1 MLLSQYSNCPDPFLA
16 EMAGWL
22 VVPRGQS
29 SPPEFQP
36 SLPRWTTR
44 FGRCLYKSGDAIQHC
59 SISRALC
66 RAILYPSSAAFAVQ
80 TKIGDRDG
88 RDAVSKL
95 HNVLLRRTTE
105 HGCKCATCVRVWST
119 RVCIVPCVI
128 LHVGPHAIAGS
139 RRKTFTRGR
148 KNRMEH
154 TDSCR
159 FILATGK
166 KTTAFESFR
175 EGRHDGNESDFVI
188 ETIKS

>member
-1 MLLSQYSNCPDPFLA
+1 MLYS
-16 EMAGWL
+16 
-22 VVPRGQS
+22 
-29 SPPEFQP
+29 
-36 SLPRWTTR
+36 
-44 FGRCLYKSGDAIQHC
+44 I
-59 SISRALC
+59 
-66 RAILYPSSAAFAVQ
+66 AAFLELFAEPFYIRAQRRSQFRLRLATEAVATLSRSFITFYFVADDQ
-80 TKIGDRDG
+80 
-88 RDAVSKL
+88 
-95 HNVLLRRTTE
+95 